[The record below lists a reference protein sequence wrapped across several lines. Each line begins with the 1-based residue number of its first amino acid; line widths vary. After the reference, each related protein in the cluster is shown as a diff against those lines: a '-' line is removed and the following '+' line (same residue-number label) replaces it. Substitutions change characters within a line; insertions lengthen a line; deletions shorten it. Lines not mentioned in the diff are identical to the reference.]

1 MDQDKL
7 LDTKNLMELVK
18 NNPQKLE
25 KMVVQGAFSE
35 EVSLTAYLN
44 ELLEQKSL
52 TMSDVVHTSLLSKSY
67 VYQVFSGERTPFRDT
82 LLRIGISMSCSV
94 DEIQRLLTLGQ
105 MGILYPKV
113 RRDVAILC
121 CISQGLSL
129 METDEFLTEIDERSL
144 L

>member
-25 KMVVQGAFSE
+25 KMVVQGAFPE

-82 LLRIGISMSCSV
+82 LLRIGIAMSCTV